1 MAVQYSI
8 RTLSARKKLP
18 SVKYHFHNCR
28 RRKIWLWSVTD
39 CIFLTCSMWNILR
52 CRFLFPVF
60 VYIDRSMIVN
70 LSCWNRTSSESCGIY
85 PENNSLRYS
94 LTFVNSGARE
104 CRFKVFPT
112 IFSQLFH
119 VIHDCAS
126 LFTGARWH
134 DNPDHDRLPEAFR
147 CLTKIKSATAAKY
160 RNELIS
166 SPRRN
171 NSLRLHCFTWNF
183 TQRFNFHVLG
193 GTTIPTAIGLQTH
206 WDALRKT
213 NQLPLPSITTD

>member
-1 MAVQYSI
+1 MISLACETQFYSSARQSVLKLYRFTWNAIFAKWTVGHDSAVFDTK
-8 RTLSARKKLP
+8 RTRTARKKLP

-126 LFTGARWH
+126 LFTGAR
-134 DNPDHDRLPEAFR
+134 
-147 CLTKIKSATAAKY
+147 
-160 RNELIS
+160 
-166 SPRRN
+166 
-171 NSLRLHCFTWNF
+171 
-183 TQRFNFHVLG
+183 
-193 GTTIPTAIGLQTH
+193 
-206 WDALRKT
+206 
-213 NQLPLPSITTD
+213 